1 MSSGSFPVR
10 WSAKPVLFV
19 SLVILLGSVIL
30 TGCGGS
36 GSSEPSTQTVQG
48 SGYRFD
54 APAGWLVTHEKGQSS
69 AASGNVNLIEVRTFT
84 LARPYEDA
92 RFRVAA
98 RELDG
103 VIARIAAQL
112 DGQVTS
118 RRTVRVDGRRSR
130 SYVIRYDGKTQ
141 EITFVLRGRQEH
153 QLLCR
158 RLASGDDRACKGL
171 LSTFALS
178 GSAT

>member
-10 WSAKPVLFV
+10 WSAKP
-19 SLVILLGSVIL
+19 SLPVFLAILAGCVIL
-30 TGCGGS
+30 TGCGGG

-48 SGYRFD
+48 AGYRFE
-54 APAGWLVTHEKGQSS
+54 APPGWLVTHGKDLS
-69 AASGNVNLIEVRTFT
+69 AATSGAVNRVEVRTFR

-92 RFRVAA
+92 RFRLAA
-98 RELDG
+98 RELDS

-112 DGQVTS
+112 EGQVTS
-118 RRTVRVDGRRSR
+118 RRTVKVDGRRSR
-130 SYVIRYDGKTQ
+130 SYVISYDGKTQ

-158 RLASGDDRACKGL
+158 RPANGDDAPCQGL
-171 LSTFALS
+171 LSSFVLS
-178 GSAT
+178 GSAA